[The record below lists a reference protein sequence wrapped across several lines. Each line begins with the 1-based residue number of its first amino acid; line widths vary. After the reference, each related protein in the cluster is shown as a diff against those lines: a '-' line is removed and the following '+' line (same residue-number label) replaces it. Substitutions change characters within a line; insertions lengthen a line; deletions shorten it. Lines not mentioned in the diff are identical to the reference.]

1 MMAQQEKKKKVPH
14 EWKAIA
20 SLVEWMGW
28 ICGRSTKT
36 SLAVLINYVG
46 KQSLP
51 ESLAM
56 TLSVASQCIP
66 ACVGGW
72 PSQWTRHPVLKRG
85 DHDGGHFCR
94 SARQARET
102 INKNSVWLDGTG
114 PNAFADAI
122 ATDKHT
128 NPEAQRHTK
137 CRLRQMPKCKPIKET
152 GKRDEWEEEE
162 DTERWTTRSSWS
174 SASHQ

>member
-1 MMAQQEKKKKVPH
+1 ME
-14 EWKAIA
+14 AIFA
-20 SLVEWMGW
+20 GPPD
-28 ICGRSTKT
+28 K
-36 SLAVLINYVG
+36 
-46 KQSLP
+46 P
-51 ESLAM
+51 
-56 TLSVASQCIP
+56 
-66 ACVGGW
+66 
-72 PSQWTRHPVLKRG
+72 
-85 DHDGGHFCR
+85 
-94 SARQARET
+94 ET

-152 GKRDEWEEEE
+152 GKRDEWEE